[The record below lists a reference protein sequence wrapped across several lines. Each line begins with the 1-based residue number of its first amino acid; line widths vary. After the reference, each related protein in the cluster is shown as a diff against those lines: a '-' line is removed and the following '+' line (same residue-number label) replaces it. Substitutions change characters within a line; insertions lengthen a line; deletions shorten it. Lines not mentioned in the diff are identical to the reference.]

1 MKLTAA
7 TKKIAK
13 VMGEFKDKKLMSSS
27 GQKVKTRDQAVAIA
41 MSEAQKMKKGMKG
54 EPYPKR

>member
-13 VMGEFKDKKLMSSS
+13 VMGEYKDKKLMSSS
-27 GQKVKTRDQAVAIA
+27 GQKVKTRNQAVAIA
-41 MSEAQKMKKGMKG
+41 MSEAKMKKGMK
-54 EPYPKR
+54 

>member
-1 MKLTAA
+1 MKFTAA

-13 VMGEFKDKKLMSSS
+13 VMGEYKDRKLMSSS

-41 MSEAQKMKKGMKG
+41 MSEAKRVKK
-54 EPYPKR
+54 

>member
-13 VMGEFKDKKLMSSS
+13 VMGEYKDKKLMSSS

-41 MSEAQKMKKGMKG
+41 MSEAKMKKGMK
-54 EPYPKR
+54 

>member
-13 VMGEFKDKKLMSSS
+13 VMGEYKDKKLMSSS
-27 GQKVKTRDQAVAIA
+27 GQKVKTRPQAVAIA
-41 MSEAQKMKKGMKG
+41 MSEAKMVKK
-54 EPYPKR
+54 